1 MGLRWLKATLL
12 WCATVKCDDYT
23 LIEVKSK
30 NGDANSIKIC
40 AAFNGDVS
48 SILDGSNR
56 DEPSNS
62 YLDSVMFNQ
71 LKCKFSKGSF
81 LPIILN

>member
-30 NGDANSIKIC
+30 NGDAHSIKIC

-48 SILDGSNR
+48 SILDGWKYNIAKLGMSHQI
-56 DEPSNS
+56 SIS
-62 YLDSVMFNQ
+62 IVLWST
-71 LKCKFSKGSF
+71 S
-81 LPIILN
+81 

>member
-12 WCATVKCDDYT
+12 WCATVKCGDDYT

-40 AAFNGDVS
+40 AAFNGKVS
-48 SILDGSNR
+48 SILDGWKYNIF
-56 DEPSNS
+56 EIGINKLIS
-62 YLDSVMFNQ
+62 Y
-71 LKCKFSKGSF
+71 
-81 LPIILN
+81 

>member
-23 LIEVKSK
+23 LIEIKSK

-40 AAFNGDVS
+40 AAFNGEVS
-48 SILDGSNR
+48 SILDG
-56 DEPSNS
+56 
-62 YLDSVMFNQ
+62 
-71 LKCKFSKGSF
+71 
-81 LPIILN
+81 

>member
-12 WCATVKCDDYT
+12 WCATVKCGDDYT

-40 AAFNGDVS
+40 AAFNGKVS
-48 SILDGSNR
+48 SILDG
-56 DEPSNS
+56 
-62 YLDSVMFNQ
+62 
-71 LKCKFSKGSF
+71 
-81 LPIILN
+81 